1 VLSSQKEKLLLESQ
15 KPLET
20 RRRLGAAALPPS
32 KRRHVV
38 THSEKPLD
46 FRYGYLPARPA
57 LPTSPTIKTVALAA
71 ALLAYAVGFAI
82 LYPLAQSSVS
92 RSAAEGNDPALMN
105 FVGP

>member
-1 VLSSQKEKLLLESQ
+1 M
-15 KPLET
+15 
-20 RRRLGAAALPPS
+20 
-32 KRRHVV
+32 

-57 LPTSPTIKTVALAA
+57 LPTLPTVKTVALAA

-82 LYPLAQSSVS
+82 LYPLAQASVS
-92 RSAAEGNDPALMN
+92 KSAAEGNDPALMD